1 MIRMLGML
9 LVFFAMCFNFAV
21 AYRSVYKRHICFT
34 IYHCSLGIC
43 MMMWLAV
50 LSLRYIV

>member
-9 LVFFAMCFNFAV
+9 LVFFAMCFDFAV
-21 AYRSVYKRHICFT
+21 AYRSAYKKHICFT

-43 MMMWLAV
+43 MMMRFAV
-50 LSLRYIV
+50 LSLRYVV